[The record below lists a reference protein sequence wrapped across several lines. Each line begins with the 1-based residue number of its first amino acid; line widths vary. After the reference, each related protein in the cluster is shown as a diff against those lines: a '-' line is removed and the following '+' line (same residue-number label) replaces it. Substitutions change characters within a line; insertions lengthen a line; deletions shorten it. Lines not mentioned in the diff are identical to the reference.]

1 MYIWIFFVFLI
12 LSPIMLVSLTLSLL
26 LFLNTLLHVFSNKNC
41 RLHSRPAWERE
52 RERDGQRFIDMSF
65 QSTVYPS
72 EEMYLC
78 TVGGISICC
87 KISRNNTAWSPQY
100 CTVFSLADLFALF
113 LSHTCT
119 YKKQSCQ
126 QDPSPFISI
135 PLNLTNMKHLI

>member
-1 MYIWIFFVFLI
+1 MNFFCFSHLI
-12 LSPIMLVSLTLSLL
+12 SNNASISHIVIIIVLEHFATCIQQQELQAAFQTSL
-26 LFLNTLLHVFSNKNC
+26 
-41 RLHSRPAWERE
+41 RERERE

-119 YKKQSCQ
+119 HKKQSCQ

>member
-41 RLHSRPAWERE
+41 RLHSRPAWERERE

-100 CTVFSLADLFALF
+100 CTVFSLADLFALSF
-113 LSHTCT
+113 SHTHVHI
-119 YKKQSCQ
+119 KNKAANK
-126 QDPSPFISI
+126 IH
-135 PLNLTNMKHLI
+135 PLSFQYP